1 MKVPRKLKI
10 ELSYD
15 QAVPLLGIHPEKTII
30 QKVICTLV
38 FIAVLFTITKPCK
51 QAKYPLTNES
61 IKNLWYMCVC
71 HTHTHKYIPAEIP
84 LNHKKNTIMP
94 FAALLYTHT
103 HTHIHKYIIHTH
115 THK

>member
-51 QAKYPLTNES
+51 QSKYPLTNES
-61 IKNLWYMCVC
+61 IKNLWYMYVCVC
-71 HTHTHKYIPAEIP
+71 VYIHAHIHKYIHAEIL

-94 FAALLYTHT
+94 FAAR
-103 HTHIHKYIIHTH
+103 
-115 THK
+115 